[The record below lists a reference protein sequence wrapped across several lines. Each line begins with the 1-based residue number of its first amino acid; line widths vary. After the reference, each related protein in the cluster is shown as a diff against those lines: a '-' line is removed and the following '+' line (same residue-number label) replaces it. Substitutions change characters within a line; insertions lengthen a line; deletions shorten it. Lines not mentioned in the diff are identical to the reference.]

1 MFSESR
7 VVGCECERIYDVVAD
22 VERYPEFVPG
32 WHEVRVLRRDDASL
46 LVEQRLG
53 LGAINTWVR
62 SQALLQRPQS
72 IVVQPVDERA
82 SGLHLEWRFERCVTG
97 GCHVTL
103 HIYGQSSSRMLAL
116 VLDEVADR
124 AGHHF
129 VELFAARSA
138 ALHGAPC
145 NPDSQ
150 T

>member
-32 WHEVRVLRRDDASL
+32 WHEVRVLHKDDAGL

-53 LGAINTWVR
+53 LGFVSTWVR
-62 SQALLQRPQS
+62 SQALLRRPQS
-72 IVVQPVDERA
+72 IVVQPADERA

-97 GCHVTL
+97 GCHVAL

-116 VLDEVADR
+116 ALDAVVDQVGR
-124 AGHHF
+124 RF

-145 NPDSQ
+145 TPNSR